1 MRLIVC
7 WTWDLGW
14 FSFSIILNIFEI
26 FKNYFVIFSF
36 RPQIDTLV
44 RELPEEEMRTMAM
57 FSATMPVDIQKMASD
72 MVGQLFYLK
81 KIIFKIKLNKYVF
94 MSVGVVGAA
103 NSDIKQEFHIL
114 SRKEKLFKVSFY
126 FFMNF

>member
-114 SRKEKLFKVSFY
+114 SRKEKLFKVSF
-126 FFMNF
+126 